1 MKKTIDVIINSKLF
15 KNISES
21 ETELM
26 LNCLSASEKKYK
38 KGQIILK
45 RGDCINDIYMVLS
58 GEVYILRD
66 DYWGNQ
72 NILTEI
78 GEGEIFGE
86 TYACIGNL
94 PLQVNAEAAKDC
106 IVMELNLKKVLTV
119 CSASC
124 KFHTGLIQ
132 NLIAVLAEKNFLLTN
147 KLECLSER
155 TTRDKVMSYLYMQSQ
170 KNGSNEFNISFNR
183 QQMADFLAV
192 DRSAMSKE
200 LSKLRDE
207 GILEFKKNHFY
218 LK

>member
-21 ETELM
+21 DTALM
-26 LNCLSASEKKYK
+26 LNCLSAYEKKYK

-45 RGDCINDIYMVLS
+45 RGDCINAIYMVLS
-58 GEVYILRD
+58 GEVHILRN

-106 IVMELNLKKVLTV
+106 TVLELNLKKVLTV
-119 CSASC
+119 CSVSC

-170 KNGSNEFNISFNR
+170 KNGSNKFDISFNR